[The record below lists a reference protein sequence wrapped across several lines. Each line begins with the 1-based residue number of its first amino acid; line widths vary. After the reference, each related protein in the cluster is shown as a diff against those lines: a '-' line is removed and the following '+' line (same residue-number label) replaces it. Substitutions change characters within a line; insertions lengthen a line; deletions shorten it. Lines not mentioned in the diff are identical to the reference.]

1 MSTFLLNYTEFL
13 AKAITVVL
21 VFVAMLLVFAG
32 MRSSG
37 GKGKSREGKLS
48 ASSLNKFYENL
59 TRTVTDLTMSK
70 EERKAADK
78 AQKKA
83 DKAAGARPKV
93 FVLDFEGDPSAS
105 AVESLRHEV
114 TALLAG
120 ANASQD
126 EVVLRLGSPGGYV
139 SAYGLAASQLQR
151 ITSAQIPLTVCID
164 EIAASG
170 GYMMACVAD
179 KIIAAPFALVGSIGV
194 VAELPNVNRLLK
206 KIDVDYNVYTAGE
219 SKRTVSVFGENTD
232 AAREKFLEQLT
243 RVHALFKAHV
253 TKHRPQ
259 VEIDK
264 IATGEAWHANE
275 SLALNLVDD
284 LMTSDEYLATKAKG
298 AELIHLEFARPKT
311 SALRK
316 LISGSATTGLEQHL
330 PRFLA
335 LFTKTH

>member
-1 MSTFLLNYTEFL
+1 M
-13 AKAITVVL
+13 
-21 VFVAMLLVFAG
+21 
-32 MRSSG
+32 
-37 GKGKSREGKLS
+37 
-48 ASSLNKFYENL
+48 
-59 TRTVTDLTMSK
+59 
-70 EERKAADK
+70 
-78 AQKKA
+78 
-83 DKAAGARPKV
+83 
-93 FVLDFEGDPSAS
+93 
-105 AVESLRHEV
+105 
-114 TALLAG
+114 
-120 ANASQD
+120 
-126 EVVLRLGSPGGYV
+126 VLRLGSPGGYV

-164 EIAASG
+164 VRLQQAAATL
-170 GYMMACVAD
+170 MACVAD
-179 KIIAAPFALVGSIGV
+179 KVIAAPFALVGSIGV

-219 SKRTVSVFGENTD
+219 SKERCPFGEKHGRRPREIHG
-232 AAREKFLEQLT
+232 AADP
-243 RVHALFKAHV
+243 VHELFKTHV
-253 TKHRPQ
+253 SKHRPQ

-316 LISGSATTGLEQHL
+316 LISGSVTTGLEQHL